1 MRTLA
6 GPDSQVH
13 FTHLSKSSS
22 ESLTKKFT
30 TTTTGAADAFCHEKG
45 VLVLIT
51 ERLGGSLDKVC
62 LLDPKA
68 EKELSPEDG
77 DGCFEWFLF
86 GVCVCLTSFH
96 RKY

>member
-1 MRTLA
+1 MRALA

-22 ESLTKKFT
+22 ESLTQKFT
-30 TTTTGAADAFCHEKG
+30 TTTSTRAADAFCHEKG
-45 VLVLIT
+45 VLELIT
-51 ERLGGSLDKVC
+51 ERLGGCLDKVC

-77 DGCFEWFLF
+77 EGCFEWFLF
-86 GVCVCLTSFH
+86 GVCVFFVSL
-96 RKY
+96 